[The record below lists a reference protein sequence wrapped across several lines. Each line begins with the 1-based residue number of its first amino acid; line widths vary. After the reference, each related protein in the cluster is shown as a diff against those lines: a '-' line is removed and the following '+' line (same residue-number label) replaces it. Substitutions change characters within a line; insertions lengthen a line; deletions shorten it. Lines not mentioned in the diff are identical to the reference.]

1 MATINTLDEL
11 TGAACTKAMEACV
24 TNLKRLGWTAGDIH
38 GHADTL
44 LPRLR
49 AACKAVLDE
58 AVADFIKAYEGG
70 AHGWAVPTFYVPF
83 IAAGVKVGSDLDAEC
98 KATC

>member
-11 TGAACTKAMEACV
+11 ISDACTKAMEACV
-24 TNLKRLGWTAGDIH
+24 KNLNRLGWTASDIH
-38 GHADTL
+38 DHADTL

-49 AACKAVLDE
+49 EACKAVLDE

-70 AHGWAVPTFYVPF
+70 ARGWAASAFYVPF
-83 IAAGVKVGSDLDAEC
+83 IAAGVKVGSDIDAEC
-98 KATC
+98 KAAG